1 MEVIF
6 RVNLLGNLKYTNEH
20 LGNFFNTARKG
31 GGGKVMY
38 VPTLLSSYMRCGKGG
53 HNGLNGSDILLSRFL
68 YR

>member
-38 VPTLLSSYMRCGKGG
+38 VLHSY
-53 HNGLNGSDILLSRFL
+53 HHI
-68 YR
+68 

>member
-1 MEVIF
+1 MKAWVEMQCASALADKRNEIKVIF

-38 VPTLLSSYMRCGKGG
+38 LHSY
-53 HNGLNGSDILLSRFL
+53 HHI
-68 YR
+68 

>member
-31 GGGKVMY
+31 GGGIVMY
-38 VPTLLSSYMRCGKGG
+38 LHSY
-53 HNGLNGSDILLSRFL
+53 HHI
-68 YR
+68 

>member
-38 VPTLLSSYMRCGKGG
+38 LHSYHLYEMRKRRAQWPEWFGYSSLKF
-53 HNGLNGSDILLSRFL
+53 ILCR
-68 YR
+68 

>member
-31 GGGKVMY
+31 GGGGKVMY
-38 VPTLLSSYMRCGKGG
+38 LHSYHHIR
-53 HNGLNGSDILLSRFL
+53 
-68 YR
+68 

>member
-31 GGGKVMY
+31 GGGGGKVMY
-38 VPTLLSSYMRCGKGG
+38 LLLSYMRCGKGG
-53 HNGLNGSDILLSRFL
+53 HNGLNGSDILLSRLL
-68 YR
+68 YRY